1 MKEVKREMSWNG
13 RVILLWVIG
22 LLVGRAWLFQI
33 NPFGVSLAAVAFGE
47 KRGHKGLV
55 LFILFGMFSNMS
67 GLILVKYVVLFSLML
82 VLWNMYERWTSR
94 YPSAFCVT
102 ILVAV
107 CNMLFGLVNSVLQDT
122 TWEMFWLSLLEC
134 VAVFTI
140 VTIYQGGVHFLLCEN
155 WAKQL
160 GNEELISILALVVTA
175 LYGIPRDIDFIFSI
189 SGTLGYLLVIYMGY
203 RYGAS
208 TGAIAGAACGVLL
221 ALTGENMVAI
231 GISCLLGVCAGTFR
245 KWGRLPSALAFLLM
259 GGIMMVFA
267 LQDLYGIVEL
277 RAMVS
282 SVVIFLAL
290 PNKWACRIEDEA
302 IDVEEDSFAKEDIR
316 ALANH
321 RLEDFSDAFR
331 RLSKSF
337 RQEVEERELSNQ
349 EMEDMFEELS
359 QSVCQ
364 ECINCKYCWNRHYE
378 ETDAGLRHILWQMGQ
393 EGAVS
398 LETVDEDFRCRCIKL
413 DEYVRQVEER
423 VAQAQLRLGWHNR
436 MTENRRV
443 MADQMQE
450 IAQALKSF
458 TTDLKDIEE
467 LPREYKKRIGE
478 SLKREGVRLQR
489 LSVKRRQGHLEVS
502 FTGACQKNQC
512 ITKTDVAKILYQ
524 ATGVVVSPAR
534 ETRNVLSHE
543 STTMHFREDTK
554 YKALTGL
561 ARIAKSGEKVSGDNY
576 SFLELAGR
584 GELLMVLADGMGSG
598 ELADRDS
605 GNLIEALE
613 YLMEAGFE
621 KKSAFRLL
629 NTLFVV
635 NYEGRSFTTLDMAS
649 INLHTGQCEIM
660 KNGAATTF
668 VKHKDKVE
676 VVVSNALPV
685 GVDVEAEP
693 DVTTVTLED
702 GDVVIMVSDGVL
714 DGFYERN
721 MTQGSQDDMSTFI
734 EELCCNNPNDIANQI
749 LMNALARTSRE
760 ATDDMSVLVAG
771 IWNKN

>member
-1 MKEVKREMSWNG
+1 MKEEKIQIWWDS
-13 RVILLWVIG
+13 RVILLWLIG
-22 LLVGRAWLFQI
+22 LLVGRAWLFHI
-33 NPFGVSLAAVAFGE
+33 NPFGVSLVATAFQE
-47 KRGHKGLV
+47 KRGQKGLILFVLLGMFSGMSGLV
-55 LFILFGMFSNMS
+55 LI
-67 GLILVKYVVLFSLML
+67 KYVLLFSLML
-82 VLWNMYERWTSR
+82 VIWNMYARWTSH
-94 YPSAFCVT
+94 YPST
-102 ILVAV
+102 IFVALLVGA
-107 CNMLFGLVNSVLQDT
+107 CNMLLGLANSILHEN
-122 TWEMFWLSLLEC
+122 TWEMLWLGILEC

-140 VTIYQGGVHFLLCEN
+140 TTIYQWGVHFFLCED
-155 WAKQL
+155 WSKRL
-160 GNEELISILALVVTA
+160 GNEELISILAIVVTA
-175 LYGIPRDIDFIFSI
+175 LYGIPREADFIFSI
-189 SGTLGYLLVIYMGY
+189 SGTLGYLMVVYMGY

-208 TGAIAGAACGVLL
+208 TGAVAGAACGILL

-231 GISCLLGVCAGTFR
+231 GISCLLGVCTGTFR
-245 KWGRLPSALAFLLM
+245 KWGRLVSTLAFLLM

-267 LQDLYGIVEL
+267 LRDLYGIVEL

-282 SVVIFLAL
+282 AAIIFLAL
-290 PNKWACRIEDEA
+290 PRKWALRMEEDKIEM
-302 IDVEEDSFAKEDIR
+302 EEDSFAKEDVR

-331 RLSKSF
+331 HLSKSF
-337 RQEVEERELSNQ
+337 RNEMTERELTNQ
-349 EMEDMFEELS
+349 EMEDMFEDLS
-359 QSVCQ
+359 QSLCQ

-378 ETDAGLRHILWQMGQ
+378 ETDSNLRHILWQIGQ
-393 EGAVS
+393 EGVVS
-398 LETVDEDFRCRCIKL
+398 LDTVNEDFRCRCMKL
-413 DEYVRQVEER
+413 DEYVSKVEER
-423 VAQAQLRLGWHNR
+423 VAQAQLQLSWHNR

-443 MADQMQE
+443 MAEQMQE

-458 TTDLKDIEE
+458 TVDLKDIEDM
-467 LPREYKKRIGE
+467 PREYKKRISE
-478 SLKREGVRLQR
+478 ELKKEGIRLQR
-489 LSVKRRQGHLEVS
+489 LSVKRRRGHLEVS
-502 FTGACQKNQC
+502 FTGFCQGNQC
-512 ITKTDVAKILYQ
+512 MTKTDVANILYE
-524 ATGVVVSPAR
+524 ATGIMMSPAR

-543 STTMHFREDTK
+543 NTTMYFREDTK
-554 YKALTGL
+554 YKVLTGL

-576 SFLELAGR
+576 SFLELQGR

-598 ELADRDS
+598 EIADRDS

-649 INLHTGQCEIM
+649 INLHTGECEIM

-676 VVVSNALPV
+676 VVVSSALPV

-693 DVTTVTLED
+693 DVTTVCLEE
-702 GDVVIMVSDGVL
+702 GDMVIMVSDGVL

-721 MTQGSQDDMSTFI
+721 MTEGAQEDMSTFI
-734 EELCCNNPNDIANQI
+734 EDLCCQNPSDMANQI